1 MKKLF
6 AIIAAVS
13 LALPAI
19 AQSKTDQDKK
29 ADQAQIVSTAEIVKI
44 DAKKKSLQVRD
55 LAEPVTTNPNGTGS
69 RRTGGGGGGY
79 PGGGGGYPGGGG
91 RRRGGGVGFPGGG
104 GRYPGGGGG
113 GGGSRG
119 SSTPQ
124 AKEYKVFVGKDTIM
138 KLANTDIG
146 FTDFHVGDRITISG
160 TPKGSKGDIDALT
173 ITRSFQ

>member
-1 MKKLF
+1 MKQLF
-6 AIIAAVS
+6 AIIAAFS

-55 LAEPVTTNPNGTGS
+55 LAEPVVTNPSGAGS
-69 RRTGGGGGGY
+69 RRGGG
-79 PGGGGGYPGGGG
+79 GGGGGYPGGGG

-113 GGGSRG
+113 GGSRG
-119 SSTPQ
+119 SSAPQ